1 MRSLHPSEAQGP
13 RLEIT
18 LPLPPSLN
26 GAYRNVPGKGRR
38 KMPEFRKWASG
49 ALPACYAV
57 KRGTVKAG
65 YRLHLVLPGNM
76 RGDIDNRIKPT
87 QDLLVKGGVLPD
99 DKHAAAVSAER
110 GVHREPVVHCI
121 ITWSEDQ
128 C

>member
-1 MRSLHPSEAQGP
+1 MRSLHPSEAQGA

-18 LPLPPSLN
+18 LLLPPSVN
-26 GAYRNVPGKGRR
+26 GAYANAPGRGRF
-38 KMPEFRKWASG
+38 KTPEFRKWERA
-49 ALPACYAV
+49 ALPECYLVQRGKV
-57 KRGTVKAG
+57 KPG
-65 YRLHLVLPGNM
+65 YRLHLVLPSNM

-99 DKHAAAVSAER
+99 DRHAAAVSAER